1 MAPIDLN
8 LVRAFVEV
16 FDTLSFSKAALRLGV
31 PRSTVSRSIL
41 ALERALKTELFR
53 RTTRSVA
60 ATPEGVALYDHL
72 LPSLQAID
80 RALEDTP
87 RQQEKPTGT
96 LKITATNDIGLALLT
111 EATARFIARY
121 PEVNCEVVLTPR
133 VVDLVRENF
142 DLAIR
147 VAGRTLKS
155 SSALQARKIAT
166 IRGEYFASPTYLARH
181 GTPKSRAELA
191 GHRHIAFRGAP
202 GQTQLNDAPA
212 RVLTDDLLFARDVAR
227 HDGGIAVLPT
237 FMADEDVTAGT
248 LVRLLPYDDEFTGTV
263 WLVQPRLKNV
273 PARVIAFRSMLLEFL
288 RHRPLS

>member
-8 LVRAFVEV
+8 LVRTFVEV
-16 FDTLSFSKAALRLGV
+16 FDSLSFSKAATRLEV

-60 ATPEGVALYDHL
+60 ATPEGVALYDHV
-72 LPSLQAID
+72 LPSLQSID

-111 EATARFIARY
+111 ETTARFIARY
-121 PEVNCEVVLTPR
+121 PEVSCEVALTPR
-133 VVDLVRENF
+133 VVDLVRENY

-155 SSALQARKIAT
+155 TSALQARKIAT
-166 IRGEYFASPTYLARH
+166 IRGEYYASPAYLARH

-202 GQTQLNDAPA
+202 GQTQLNDVPW
-212 RVLTDDLLFARDVAR
+212 RLMTDDLLFAREVAR
-227 HDGGIAVLPT
+227 RDAGIAVLPT
-237 FMADEDVTAGT
+237 FMADEDVSSGA
-248 LVRLLPYDDEFTGTV
+248 LVRLLPQDHEFTGTV
-263 WLVQPRLKNV
+263 WLVQPKLKNV
-273 PARVIAFRSMLLEFL
+273 PARVNAFRAMLLEFL
-288 RHRPLS
+288 RQRPLT